1 MITNADKIL
10 ITQAD
15 GRRHRWSMD
24 IWPINFWWE
33 FYVILMLFSH
43 IGIKQHKTGNWHAV
57 LLNQKNW

>member
-33 FYVILMLFSH
+33 FYVIL
-43 IGIKQHKTGNWHAV
+43 
-57 LLNQKNW
+57 